1 MHLQRLVL
9 SAATVLG
16 VASRVPLAAAQPAPA
31 APTTVAPASTAPA
44 APAAAAPAAEP
55 AATPPAAPEIVVT
68 SEEVAGVPVRR
79 GTAETVIRAP
89 LEAVVQAMT
98 DYGRYAEFLPHVRE
112 SRVVRRNRALTDV
125 YLQVPINASLGVV
138 WALLRVN
145 ARRGPNQV
153 ELVGESVDGN
163 MDRFE
168 TRCVLERVEGDTPR
182 TRMRFSLLALPRLP
196 LPSSVFSREMA
207 NSARRV
213 ADTVR
218 TRVERAHT
226 LDAMRAAAPTPAAPV
241 PPGASA
247 AQ

>member
-31 APTTVAPASTAPA
+31 APTAVAPAPA
-44 APAAAAPAAEP
+44 APVAEP
-55 AATPPAAPEIVVT
+55 AATPPVAPEIVVT
-68 SEEVAGVPVRR
+68 SEEVDGVPVRR

-89 LEAVVQAMT
+89 MEAVVQAMT

-168 TRCVLERVEGDTPR
+168 TRCVLERVEGDTPA

>member
-31 APTTVAPASTAPA
+31 APTTVAPAP
-44 APAAAAPAAEP
+44 AAPAAEP
-55 AATPPAAPEIVVT
+55 AAAPPAAPEIVVT

-89 LEAVVQAMT
+89 MEAVVQAMT

-168 TRCVLERVEGDTPR
+168 TRCVLERVEGDTPA

-226 LDAMRAAAPTPAAPV
+226 LDAMRAVAPAPSAPV

>member
-9 SAATVLG
+9 SAAAVLG
-16 VASRVPLAAAQPAPA
+16 VAARAPHAAAQPAPA
-31 APTTVAPASTAPA
+31 APTAVS
-44 APAAAAPAAEP
+44 PAAAAPAAPAAPSPAEP
-55 AATPPAAPEIVVT
+55 APAPPAAPEIVVT
-68 SEEVAGVPVRR
+68 SEEVDGVPVRR

-89 LEAVVQAMT
+89 MEAVVQAMT

-168 TRCVLERVEGDTPR
+168 TRCVLERVAGETPA

-226 LDAMRAAAPTPAAPV
+226 LDAMRAAAPAATTPV